1 MALILKSILVI
12 GASGFLG
19 GSVVSSLKHRGA
31 NVISTSR
38 NTKNGNHYFDYTDP
52 DAGLIL
58 SDLIKR
64 FRPSLILDM
73 AAPNVSQLDRSKPLS
88 KADKMYGDLLCMKV
102 RDFSEAHV
110 LHISTTEVDDDSR
123 NFYVDFKRSVLY
135 SLSNLDHRRLTT
147 IKLPRLIGPNEPA
160 GRFISDLIS
169 SLHLNNSFKVLEPH
183 RERDFLN
190 LELARDII
198 VGSALAITHENGE
211 PVGINVCAERWS
223 LGEIAF
229 ISRIIYQSLTIG
241 EVGLAEFRNK
251 YSLLE
256 KPFPKIDRFDGSSKI
271 SLKIE
276 SQSAKFIQ
284 ATSSNKDIVAAI
296 YNSIKESL

>member
-1 MALILKSILVI
+1 LKSILVI
-12 GASGFLG
+12 GSSGYLG
-19 GSVVSSLKHRGA
+19 GSVTSSLKRRGA

-38 NTKNGNHYFDYTDP
+38 NAKNGNCYFDYNDP
-52 DAGLIL
+52 NAGLIL
-58 SDLIKR
+58 SDLLKR
-64 FRPSLILDM
+64 FRPSLILDL

-102 RDFSEAHV
+102 SVFSETHV

-123 NFYVDFKRSVLY
+123 NFYVDFKRSVLC
-135 SLSNLDHRRLTT
+135 SLSNLDHGRLTT
-147 IKLPRLIGPNEPA
+147 IKLPRLIGPNEPS

-169 SLHLNNSFKVLEPH
+169 SLHLNDSFKVLEPN

-190 LELARDII
+190 LKLARDII
-198 VGSALAITHENGE
+198 VGSALAIAHEDGE
-211 PVGINVCAERWS
+211 PVGIEVCAERWS

-229 ISRIIYQSLTIG
+229 LSKIIYQSLTIG
-241 EVGLAEFRNK
+241 EVGLEEFRNK

-256 KPFPKIDRFDGSSKI
+256 KPFSNIDRFFGSWKL

-276 SQSAKFIQ
+276 SQSADLIQ

-296 YNSIKESL
+296 YNSIKETL